1 MTLKKL
7 SLATVALTAFVA
19 AGPVLADPPHWAPA
33 YASRAQAYDGGG
45 YGRHDRQR
53 DHRPKKVVVNNHY
66 YYPEREVLVYR
77 DSPPVYEPAPAYRP
91 APVVYAGAGPIG
103 STVGGAVIGAVI
115 GSRFGGGSGR
125 VASIALGTVIGAHIG
140 ERLGRY

>member
-7 SLATVALTAFVA
+7 SLASVALSGLLV
-19 AGPVLADPPHWAPA
+19 AGPVLADPSYRAQGHGQRA
-33 YASRAQAYDGGG
+33 YAYHDARPRHVQP
-45 YGRHDRQR
+45 YGHKR
-53 DHRPKKVVVNNHY
+53 KVVVHEHY
-66 YYPEREVLVYR
+66 HYYPEREVIVYR
-77 DSPPVYEPAPAYRP
+77 DPPPVYQPAPAYYP

-103 STVGGAVIGAVI
+103 SAVGGAVIGAVI

-125 VASIALGTVIGAHIG
+125 VASIALGTVLGAHIG